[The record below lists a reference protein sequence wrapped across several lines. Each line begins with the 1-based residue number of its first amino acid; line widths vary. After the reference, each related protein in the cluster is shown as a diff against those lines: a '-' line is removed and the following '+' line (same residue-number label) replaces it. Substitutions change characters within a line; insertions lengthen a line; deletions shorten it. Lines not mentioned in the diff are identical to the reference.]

1 MTPALL
7 FDLDGTLTD
16 PRAGIVRSIQHALER
31 LARPCPPEAALA
43 ACIGPPLRG
52 TFGRLLATSDR
63 ELIERAMAL
72 YRERFAVVGL
82 YENEI
87 YADIP
92 GMLDGLLGRR
102 MFVAT
107 SKPAVFAER
116 IVRHFALDHHFAGV
130 YGPDLDGRWDDKTDL
145 LAHLLASERL
155 AAEDAVMIGDRHADI
170 VAAKANGV
178 RSIGVLWGYGSRE
191 ELLGAG
197 ADAVCAAP
205 GDLSACVARGLG
217 GYRVNEE
224 RHGSAGA

>member
-31 LARPCPPEAALA
+31 LARPRPPEVALA

-72 YRERFAVVGL
+72 YRERFAGVGV
-82 YENEI
+82 YENEV
-87 YADIP
+87 YAGIP
-92 GMLDGLLGRR
+92 AVLGDLGRGGRR

-107 SKPAVFAER
+107 SKPAVFADR
-116 IVRHFALDHHFAGV
+116 IVRHFALDHHFHGV
-130 YGPDLDGRWDDKTDL
+130 YGPDLDGRRDDKTDL

-155 AAEDAVMIGDRHADI
+155 AAKDVVMIGDRHADI
-170 VAAKANGV
+170 VAARANGV
-178 RSIGVLWGYGSRE
+178 RAIGVLWGYGSRE

-205 GDLSACVARGLG
+205 GDLPACVTRVLG
-217 GYRVNEE
+217 SRDG
-224 RHGSAGA
+224 

>member
-16 PRAGIVRSIQHALER
+16 PRVGIVRCIQHALGR
-31 LARPCPPEAALA
+31 LARPCPPEAELA

-52 TFGRLLATSDR
+52 TFGHLLATSDR

-82 YENEI
+82 YENEV
-87 YADIP
+87 YAGVR
-92 GMLDGLLGRR
+92 GMLDGLHGRR

-170 VAAKANGV
+170 VAATANGM
-178 RSIGVLWGYGSRE
+178 RSIGALWGYGSRE
-191 ELLGAG
+191 ELLEAG
-197 ADAVCAAP
+197 ADAVCAVPA
-205 GDLSACVARGLG
+205 DLSACLARGLSLREG
-217 GYRVNEE
+217 
-224 RHGSAGA
+224 